1 MSRHQP
7 TIILM
12 RPNQRGAASLIVVMV
27 LFFLLSLVAAYT
39 GRNLIFE
46 QRTSVNQFR
55 AAQGFE
61 AAEAGVEWALAML
74 NGGRITD
81 SCVEGGATTANT
93 SFRQRYLIT
102 DPITGRISPRLN
114 TVPLPAG
121 VLPAVGQPL
130 NVSCVFNGTNWVCS
144 CPING
149 APVLAAP
156 AGGGV
161 YPAFRVR
168 FVDANVG
175 SGGGAPNGINV
186 VRPGLIG
193 IEAQGCTRLE
203 NDCLN
208 FPAVAVQSEGRALVS
223 AFLGLKPALATP
235 PAAALTVSGNVA
247 ARIAPWAKAAAYNTE
262 ADRGGLALHVGN
274 PSEAAINPDYFELR
288 GPPGTPSTA
297 AMLLMDRPLYRMT
310 DAPDRIFPTIL
321 GSWFNVY
328 TEQPAV
334 VKQFI
339 CPAAGDCRAALAD
352 RVALTPGRIFWIDG
366 DLRLDTAGDIGSM
379 PDPANPSA
387 AGPVMLLVKDRV
399 LFTPGVRVFGFVYSR
414 DGNWQGA
421 GQIQGGAFIDGNL
434 GAAAAPTVNLVGSV
448 IDAMRMQSGSFVRIP
463 GSWKD
468 FE

>member
-1 MSRHQP
+1 MNKQQITIWSSR
-7 TIILM
+7 
-12 RPNQRGAASLIVVMV
+12 RNQRGAASLIVVMV

-61 AAEAGVEWALAML
+61 AAEAGMEWALAML

-81 SCVEGGATTANT
+81 NCLETGATTAQT
-93 SFRQRYLIT
+93 SFRQRYLDINPTTGKIT
-102 DPITGRISPRLN
+102 PRL
-114 TVPLPAG
+114 TAG
-121 VLPAVGQPL
+121 GLPL
-130 NVSCVFNGTNWVCS
+130 NPSCVFDGTNWVCS
-144 CPING
+144 CPVNG

-161 YPAFRVR
+161 FPAFRVR

-208 FPAVAVQSEGRALVS
+208 FPAVAMQSEGRALVS

-235 PAAALTVSGNVA
+235 PAAALTVSGNVTP
-247 ARIAPWAKAAAYNTE
+247 RPAPYVKVLAYNTE

-274 PSEAAINPDYFELR
+274 PSLAFIDPDYFKLS
-288 GPPGTPSTA
+288 GPPGTASNA
-297 AMLLMDRPLYRMT
+297 AMLWKDESLTELT
-310 DAPDRIFPTIL
+310 NIHDRIFPTML
-321 GSWFNVY
+321 GSSLNTY
-328 TEQPAV
+328 REQPAV
-334 VKQFI
+334 YREPPGVVPPIPPFT
-339 CPAAGDCRAALAD
+339 CPAVNCRAWLAARAALN
-352 RVALTPGRIFWIDG
+352 PGRIFFVNG
-366 DLRLDTAGDIGSM
+366 DLTLDTAGDIGSL
-379 PDPANPSA
+379 PDAANPA
-387 AGPVMLLVKDRV
+387 VAGPVMLVVTGRV
-399 LFTPGVRVFGFVYSR
+399 LFTTPGVRVFGFVYSQN
-414 DGNWQGA
+414 GNWQGA
-421 GQIQGGAFIDGNL
+421 GQIQGGAFIEGNL